1 MAKLKTTRNQPSK
14 LISELLKGLAF
25 ISLGCF
31 ASISSAEPA
40 SAVKDLTGKD
50 LSQLTGLDALGLDVG
65 GWTALGYT
73 FNPSHPVDRSNGP
86 VQFNNRANE
95 FNVHQLGLFI
105 ERAVDRSSQNWQLG
119 GRFEAMFGTDT
130 PNTQATGHWDSRLI
144 SPQDLRVYD
153 IALPQAYVELYAPF
167 GNGIST
173 KIGHF
178 YSILGYESV
187 PSPPNLFVSHSYSMK
202 SSPFTMT
209 GVLTSYAVNDTLTV
223 QAGAVT
229 GPDNLDRYAG
239 AWSFTG
245 GFTLENQSHTRAF
258 TFSILDGDVDDTQPS
273 HLTYYYSML
282 RQDLTENFHFV
293 LQHDYGQQNNA
304 IPGQRA
310 EWYSLV
316 NYLTYDLNPEWSAG
330 VRAEWFHDDDGTRF
344 STVPGSYYDVSAG
357 VNWKPKTW
365 LTIRPE
371 LRYDWADGIRPFD
384 AGTRKDQ
391 FLLSLDAVVRF

>member
-1 MAKLKTTRNQPSK
+1 MTKQKTAPSQ
-14 LISELLKGLAF
+14 LAGLLKGLAF
-25 ISLGCF
+25 ISLGCIPQI
-31 ASISSAEPA
+31 ASAEQP
-40 SAVKDLTGKD
+40 SAVKDLTGKN
-50 LSQLTGLDALGLDVG
+50 LSQLTGLDTLGVDVG
-65 GWTALGYT
+65 GWTAFGYT
-73 FNPSHPVDRSNGP
+73 HNPAHPVDRSNGP

-95 FNVHQLGLFI
+95 FTVHQLGLFI
-105 ERAVDRSSQNWQLG
+105 EKAVDRNSQSWQLG
-119 GRFEAMFGTDT
+119 GRFEAMFGTDAN
-130 PNTQATGHWDSRLI
+130 NTQATGHWDTRLI
-144 SPQDLRVYD
+144 DSQNLRVYD
-153 IALPQAYVELYAPF
+153 IALPQAYAEVYTPF

-209 GVLTSYAVNDTLTV
+209 GVLSSYAVNETFSV

-245 GFTLENQSHTRAF
+245 GFTLENQSHSRAF
-258 TFSILDGDVDDTQPS
+258 TFSILDGDVDDRQPS

-282 RQDLTENFHFV
+282 RQDVTDNFHIV
-293 LQHDYGQQNNA
+293 LQHDYGEQMNA

-310 EWYSLV
+310 QWYSVV
-316 NYLTYDLNPEWSAG
+316 NYLTYDLNQQWSAG
-330 VRAEWFHDDDGTRF
+330 LRSEWFHDGNGTRF
-344 STVPGSYYDVSAG
+344 SVVPGNYYDVSAG

-365 LTIRPE
+365 LTLRPE
-371 LRYDWADGIRPFD
+371 LRYDKADGPRPFD
-384 AGTRKDQ
+384 GGTRKDQ